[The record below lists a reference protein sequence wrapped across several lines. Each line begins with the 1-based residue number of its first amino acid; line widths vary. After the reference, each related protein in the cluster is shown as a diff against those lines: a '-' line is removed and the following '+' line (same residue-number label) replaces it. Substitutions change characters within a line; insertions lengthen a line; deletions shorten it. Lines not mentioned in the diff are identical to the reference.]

1 MLARLRRMSM
11 VTRILAVATL
21 SLVVLSGT
29 LFVVVKQT
37 VETTT
42 FEQTKAEVIHAE
54 GMLHYLAD
62 QKGPPAIVHGQLVF
76 GHWVAYHNY
85 SIVDAVKHATGATAS
100 MFQLRPDG
108 KLVRVATNVPKADGT
123 RAVGTI
129 LQGPAAAAF
138 ARGENYIGINPILG
152 RPYVTEYDIIR
163 NAAGRPVGILYTGVP
178 MTTVEAATGQI
189 VVRILLTAVLGL
201 LISLALFYL
210 LTRPIVRALQRLTAA
225 ATRVASGETNV
236 VIDVGREDE
245 LGLLARSFRSMVRHL
260 VQAETEAR
268 LSAQQLERGVT
279 QLIEEMTP
287 ATEGDLT
294 IRPQVIAEAGDVAV
308 VADFTGV
315 LITSFADVARLVR
328 DAAQQVHVT
337 SDRLTARVQ
346 DLLSEVQER
355 GVQVNETAALAEQIA
370 EGATDVLGAV
380 DQVNRSTR
388 DAVASVDQGNRA
400 VAQTLERMD
409 AMRGTMIQAT
419 RQIKKLSDSSLA
431 MNGTV
436 GLVLQ
441 FAGDLELLAD
451 NAQIEAARHEAG
463 GVFTAVA
470 EQTGRLA
477 EDAQKALTDI
487 QAAVLTNRQETA
499 EVGRQMEQVATE
511 VVAGVRAV
519 EEARTAFE
527 DITRSVRELDGFVER
542 VNTVASGQVQVAT
555 AVSTAMAQ
563 IMTFFAQIAA
573 GVRLSERDA
582 TELRLT
588 IDNLRNS
595 IANLKLA
602 ADEPDAARA
611 ADHVADRLRDRAVA

>member
-1 MLARLRRMSM
+1 MMLARLRRMSI

-42 FEQTKAEVIHAE
+42 FDQTRDEVIHAE

-62 QKGPPAIVHGQLVF
+62 QKGRPAIVHGQLVF
-76 GHWVAYHNY
+76 GRWVANHDY
-85 SIVDAVKHATGATAS
+85 SIVDAVKQATGATAT
-100 MFQLRPDG
+100 MFQLRADG
-108 KLVRVATNVPKADGT
+108 KLVRVATNIKKADGT

-138 ARGENYIGINPILG
+138 ARGKNYIGINPILG

-201 LISLALFYL
+201 LLSLALFYL

-236 VIDVGREDE
+236 VIDVGRADE

-563 IMTFFAQIAA
+563 IMTFFAQIAD

-602 ADEPDAARA
+602 ADDPDAARA
-611 ADHVADRLRDRAVA
+611 ADHVAARLRDRAA

>member
-1 MLARLRRMSM
+1 MLARLRRMSL
-11 VTRILAVATL
+11 VTRILAVATV

-54 GMLHYLAD
+54 RMLHYLAD
-62 QKGPPAIVHGQLVF
+62 QKGRPAIVHGQLVF
-76 GHWVAYHNY
+76 GRWVAYHNY
-85 SIVDAVKHATGATAS
+85 SIVDAVKNATGATAS

-138 ARGENYIGINPILG
+138 ARGQNYIGINPILG

-178 MTTVEAATGQI
+178 LTTVETATGQI
-189 VVRILLTAVLGL
+189 VVRVLLTVLLGL
-201 LISLALFYL
+201 LLSLALFYL

-245 LGLLARSFRSMVRHL
+245 LGLLARAFRSMVRHL

-355 GVQVNETAALAEQIA
+355 GMQVNETAALAEQIA

-409 AMRGTMIQAT
+409 AVRGTMIQAT

-555 AVSTAMAQ
+555 AVSMAMAQ
-563 IMTFFAQIAA
+563 IMTFFAQIAD

-595 IANLKLA
+595 IAHLKLA
-602 ADEPDAARA
+602 ADEPAT
-611 ADHVADRLRDRAVA
+611 DHVADRLRDRAVA

>member
-1 MLARLRRMSM
+1 
-11 VTRILAVATL
+11 
-21 SLVVLSGT
+21 
-29 LFVVVKQT
+29 
-37 VETTT
+37 
-42 FEQTKAEVIHAE
+42 
-54 GMLHYLAD
+54 
-62 QKGPPAIVHGQLVF
+62 VHGHLVF

-100 MFQLRPDG
+100 MFQLRADG
-108 KLVRVATNVPKADGT
+108 KLVRVATNVPKANGT

-138 ARGENYIGINPILG
+138 ARGQNYIGINPILG

-163 NAAGRPVGILYTGVP
+163 NAAGQPVGILYTGVP
-178 MTTVEAATGQI
+178 MTTVETATGQI

-210 LTRPIVRALQRLTAA
+210 LTRPIVRALQRLTMAA
-225 ATRVASGETNV
+225 RRVESGETNV

-245 LGLLARSFRSMVRHL
+245 LGLLARSLRSMVR
-260 VQAETEAR
+260 
-268 LSAQQLERGVT
+268 
-279 QLIEEMTP
+279 LIEEMTP

-328 DAAQQVHVT
+328 DAAQQVQVT

-346 DLLSEVQER
+346 DLLGEVQER
-355 GVQVNETAALAEQIA
+355 GVQVNETAAIAEQIA

-380 DQVNRSTR
+380 EQVNRSTR

-519 EEARTAFE
+519 EDARTAFE

-563 IMTFFAQIAA
+563 IMTFFAQIAD

-602 ADEPDAARA
+602 ADDPDAARA

>member
-1 MLARLRRMSM
+1 MSL

-21 SLVVLSGT
+21 SLVVLSGM

-54 GMLHYLAD
+54 RMLHYLAD
-62 QKGPPAIVHGQLVF
+62 QKGRPAIVHGQLVF
-76 GHWVAYHNY
+76 GRWVAYHNY
-85 SIVDAVKHATGATAS
+85 SIVDAVKQATGATAS
-100 MFQLRPDG
+100 MFQLRADG

-138 ARGENYIGINPILG
+138 ARGQNYIGINPILG

-201 LISLALFYL
+201 LLSLALFYL

-236 VIDVGREDE
+236 VIDVGRADE

-294 IRPQVIAEAGDVAV
+294 IRPQIIAEAGDVAV

-542 VNTVASGQVQVAT
+542 VNAVASGQVQVAT

-563 IMTFFAQIAA
+563 IMTFFAQIAD

-582 TELRLT
+582 AELRLT

-595 IANLKLA
+595 IAHLKLA
-602 ADEPDAARA
+602 ADEPA

>member
-1 MLARLRRMSM
+1 MRARLRRMSL

-21 SLVVLSGT
+21 SLVVLSGM
-29 LFVVVKQT
+29 LFAVVKQT

-42 FEQTKAEVIHAE
+42 FDQTRAEVIHAE
-54 GMLHYLAD
+54 RMLHYLAD
-62 QKGPPAIVHGQLVF
+62 QKGRPAIVHGQLVF
-76 GHWVAYHNY
+76 GHWVANHNY

-100 MFQLRPDG
+100 ICQLRPDG

-138 ARGENYIGINPILG
+138 ARGQNYIGINPILG

-201 LISLALFYL
+201 LLSLALFYF

-236 VIDVGREDE
+236 VIDVGRADE

-294 IRPQVIAEAGDVAV
+294 IRPQIIAEAGDVAV

-542 VNTVASGQVQVAT
+542 VNAVASGQVQVAT

-563 IMTFFAQIAA
+563 IMTFFAQIAD

-582 TELRLT
+582 AELRLT

-595 IANLKLA
+595 IAHLKLA
-602 ADEPDAARA
+602 ADEPA